1 MIQRAPSVRPTLL
14 FIHGLWMTG
23 AEAFAFRRRM
33 ERDHGFDT
41 TVFAYRTTQEPL
53 DAVIDKLREHI
64 DRQRSATL
72 HVAAHSLG
80 GLVALNFLARHHATT
95 PPGRLVLLGSPVNG
109 SAAARRLGGFELGR
123 RLIGPV
129 ATEVLLAAW
138 RRDGRASDDGSRG
151 GPPYGEPPR
160 DTGVVA
166 GTRPMGLGRWVAG
179 FEEPNDGTVAVAET
193 ELDGAR
199 DRLVLPVSH
208 LGMLMSPRVAAACG
222 HFFREGRFPIGV

>member
-1 MIQRAPSVRPTLL
+1 MIHRVLPARPTLL

-41 TVFAYRTTQEPL
+41 TFLAYRTTQEPL

-64 DRQRSATL
+64 ERQRPDTL
-72 HVAAHSLG
+72 HIAAHSLG
-80 GLVALNFLARHHATT
+80 GLVALNFLARHHAMT
-95 PPGRLVLLGSPVNG
+95 PPGRLVLLGSPVKG
-109 SAAARRLGGFELGR
+109 SAAARRLSGFEFGR

-138 RRDGRASDDGSRG
+138 RRDGMAADAL
-151 GPPYGEPPR
+151 PR
-160 DTGVVA
+160 DTGVIA

-179 FEEPNDGTVAVAET
+179 FDEPNDGTVAVAET

-222 HFFREGRFPIGV
+222 QFFREGRFPLGV

>member
-1 MIQRAPSVRPTLL
+1 MIQRAPSARPTLL

-64 DRQRSATL
+64 ERQRSATL
-72 HVAAHSLG
+72 HIAAHSLG
-80 GLVALNFLARHHATT
+80 GLVALNYLARHHAVT

-151 GPPYGEPPR
+151 DPPYGELPR

-179 FEEPNDGTVAVAET
+179 FDEPNDGTVAVAET

-222 HFFREGRFPIGV
+222 HFFREGRFPLGV

>member
-1 MIQRAPSVRPTLL
+1 MIQHAPSARPTLL

-23 AEAFAFRRRM
+23 TEAFAFRRRM

-41 TVFAYRTTQEPL
+41 AVFAYRTTQEPL
-53 DAVIDKLREHI
+53 DAVVDRLREQI
-64 DRQRSATL
+64 DRLQARCL
-72 HVAAHSLG
+72 HIAAHSLG
-80 GLVALNFLARHHATT
+80 GLVALNYLVRHHAVT
-95 PPGRLVLLGSPVNG
+95 PPGRLVLLGSPVKG
-109 SAAARRLGGFELGR
+109 SAAARKLGGSGLGR

-138 RRDGRASDDGSRG
+138 RRDGRDADAASRRVFSRG
-151 GPPYGEPPR
+151 DLPR
-160 DTGVVA
+160 DTGVIA
-166 GTRPMGLGRWVAG
+166 GTRPMGLGRWIAG
-179 FEEPNDGTVAVAET
+179 FDEPNDGTVAVAET

-222 HFFREGRFPIGV
+222 HFFREGRFPLGA

>member
-1 MIQRAPSVRPTLL
+1 MIHRARSARPTLL

-41 TVFAYRTTQEPL
+41 TVFTYRTTREPL
-53 DAVIDKLREHI
+53 DAVIDRLGDHIAKLGADALHI
-64 DRQRSATL
+64 
-72 HVAAHSLG
+72 AAHSLG
-80 GLVALNFLARHHATT
+80 GLVALNYLVRRHAAT

-109 SAAARRLGGFELGR
+109 SAAARRLGGTELGR

-138 RRDGRASDDGSRG
+138 RREGVEVGDL
-151 GPPYGEPPR
+151 PR

-166 GTRPMGLGRWVAG
+166 GTRPMGLGRWLAA
-179 FEEPNDGTVAVAET
+179 FDEPNDGTVAVAET
-193 ELDGAR
+193 ALDGAR

-222 HFFREGRFPIGV
+222 HFFREGRFPLDP

>member
-1 MIQRAPSVRPTLL
+1 MIQHAPSARPTLL

-23 AEAFAFRRRM
+23 TEAFAFRRRM

-41 TVFAYRTTQEPL
+41 AVFAYRTTQEPL
-53 DAVIDKLREHI
+53 DAVVDRLREQI
-64 DRQRSATL
+64 DRLQARCL
-72 HVAAHSLG
+72 HIAAHSLG
-80 GLVALNFLARHHATT
+80 GLVALNYLARHHAVT
-95 PPGRLVLLGSPVNG
+95 PPGRLVLLGSPVKG
-109 SAAARRLGGFELGR
+109 SAAARKLGGSGLGR

-138 RRDGRASDDGSRG
+138 RRDGRDADAASREDPSRG
-151 GPPYGEPPR
+151 DLPR
-160 DTGVVA
+160 DTGVIA
-166 GTRPMGLGRWVAG
+166 GTRPMGLGRWIAG
-179 FEEPNDGTVAVAET
+179 FDEPNDGTVAVAET

-222 HFFREGRFPIGV
+222 HFFREGRFPLGA

>member
-1 MIQRAPSVRPTLL
+1 MIHRVLPARPTLL

-64 DRQRSATL
+64 ERRRSETL
-72 HVAAHSLG
+72 HIAAHSLG

-95 PPGRLVLLGSPVNG
+95 PPGRLVLLGSPVKG
-109 SAAARRLGGFELGR
+109 SAAARRLGGFEFGR

-138 RRDGRASDDGSRG
+138 RRDGVAAGDL
-151 GPPYGEPPR
+151 PR
-160 DTGVVA
+160 DTGVIA
-166 GTRPMGLGRWVAG
+166 GTRPMGLGRWIAQ
-179 FEEPNDGTVAVAET
+179 FDEPNDGTVAVVET

-222 HFFREGRFPIGV
+222 QFFREGRFPLGA

>member
-1 MIQRAPSVRPTLL
+1 MIQHAPSARPTLL

-23 AEAFAFRRRM
+23 TEAFAFRRRM

-41 TVFAYRTTQEPL
+41 AVFAYRTTQEPL
-53 DAVIDKLREHI
+53 DAVVDRLREQI
-64 DRQRSATL
+64 DRLQARCL
-72 HVAAHSLG
+72 HIAAHSLG
-80 GLVALNFLARHHATT
+80 GLVALNYLARHHAVT
-95 PPGRLVLLGSPVNG
+95 PPGRLVLLGSPVKG
-109 SAAARRLGGFELGR
+109 SAAARKLGGSGLGR

-138 RRDGRASDDGSRG
+138 RRDGRDADAASREDPSRG
-151 GPPYGEPPR
+151 DLPR
-160 DTGVVA
+160 DTGVIA
-166 GTRPMGLGRWVAG
+166 GTRPMGLGRWIAG
-179 FEEPNDGTVAVAET
+179 FDEPNDGTVAVVET

-222 HFFREGRFPIGV
+222 HFFREGRFPLGA

>member
-1 MIQRAPSVRPTLL
+1 MIHRVPSARTTLL

-33 ERDHGFDT
+33 ARDHGFDT
-41 TVFAYRTTQEPL
+41 SVFAYRTTQEPL

-64 DRQRSATL
+64 ERQRTNTL
-72 HVAAHSLG
+72 HIAAHSLG

-95 PPGRLVLLGSPVNG
+95 PPGRLVLLGSPVKG
-109 SAAARRLGGFELGR
+109 SAAARKLGDFEFGR

-138 RRDGRASDDGSRG
+138 RRDGVATG
-151 GPPYGEPPR
+151 GLPR
-160 DTGVVA
+160 ETGVIA
-166 GTRPMGLGRWVAG
+166 GTRPMGLGRWVARLD
-179 FEEPNDGTVAVAET
+179 EPNDGTVSVAET
-193 ELDGAR
+193 EMDGIS

-208 LGMLMSPRVAAACG
+208 LGMLVSPRVAAACG
-222 HFFREGRFPIGV
+222 HFFREGRFPLGA

>member
-1 MIQRAPSVRPTLL
+1 MIHRVLPARPTLL

-64 DRQRSATL
+64 ERQRPDTL
-72 HVAAHSLG
+72 HIAAHSLG
-80 GLVALNFLARHHATT
+80 GLVALNFLARHHAMT
-95 PPGRLVLLGSPVNG
+95 PPGRLVLLGSPVKG
-109 SAAARRLGGFELGR
+109 SAAARRLSGFEFGR

-138 RRDGRASDDGSRG
+138 RRDGRNAADGSRDDPSHG
-151 GPPYGEPPR
+151 DLPR
-160 DTGVVA
+160 DTGVIA

-179 FEEPNDGTVAVAET
+179 FDEPNDGTVAVAET

-222 HFFREGRFPIGV
+222 QFFREGRFPLGA